1 MVTLRN
7 ITFQWAFQVQYNTLV
22 LTEEMVVDRVKD
34 AEKTGKQKD
43 ENASEEVLLRLIS
56 TEGVVGKDTIE
67 KLLLGQPGVLKVHFD
82 AKEAVARISYDPDL
96 TCADLLVASIE
107 ESGICKAEVCAP
119 SATVRLRVTGMTCDK
134 CVTIIQGAVGD
145 MEGVSSVSVSREE
158 GEAIVVFDSSRV
170 TGGAICQVI
179 GRQVN
184 GKFKASVINEVIS
197 EEKKLEISPLVS
209 EVFEEHQG
217 GSEELRKC
225 FLHIG
230 GMTCASCVVAI
241 EKHVAKVEGV
251 KSIMVALMAAKAEV
265 RWSKFSFPK
274 SQDHFFSGGV

>member
-1 MVTLRN
+1 MHDHKFQSSRVENNT
-7 ITFQWAFQVQYNTLV
+7 TFKMQSCQRDSQAYRRVSILILS
-22 LTEEMVVDRVKD
+22 LTH
-34 AEKTGKQKD
+34 
-43 ENASEEVLLRLIS
+43 L
-56 TEGVVGKDTIE
+56 
-67 KLLLGQPGVLKVHFD
+67 
-82 AKEAVARISYDPDL
+82 
-96 TCADLLVASIE
+96 
-107 ESGICKAEVCAP
+107 
-119 SATVRLRVTGMTCDK
+119 
-134 CVTIIQGAVGD
+134 
-145 MEGVSSVSVSREE
+145 VSVSRDE

-184 GKFKASVINEVIS
+184 GKFKATVINETVG

-251 KSIMVALMAAKAEV
+251 TSIMVALMAAKAEV

>member
-1 MVTLRN
+1 
-7 ITFQWAFQVQYNTLV
+7 
-22 LTEEMVVDRVKD
+22 
-34 AEKTGKQKD
+34 
-43 ENASEEVLLRLIS
+43 
-56 TEGVVGKDTIE
+56 
-67 KLLLGQPGVLKVHFD
+67 
-82 AKEAVARISYDPDL
+82 
-96 TCADLLVASIE
+96 
-107 ESGICKAEVCAP
+107 
-119 SATVRLRVTGMTCDK
+119 
-134 CVTIIQGAVGD
+134 

-241 EKHVAKVEGV
+241 EKHVAEVEGV
-251 KSIMVALMAAKAEV
+251 KSVLVALMAAKAEV
-265 RWSKFSFPK
+265 EYDPAIVTPEKLVRIVTDLGFP
-274 SQDHFFSGGV
+274 SSVIE